1 MIIYNVTV
9 SLVDQ
14 SIHQD
19 WLKWMKEIHIPEVM
33 DTGYFLDNKIC
44 RLLVEDEIT
53 YAIQYTCKD
62 METLNAYQEKY
73 APQLQEEHNKRYR
86 GKFGAFRTLLEIVHQ
101 H

>member
-33 DTGYFLDNKIC
+33 DTGFFLDNKIC
-44 RLLVEDEIT
+44 RLLV
-53 YAIQYTCKD
+53 
-62 METLNAYQEKY
+62 
-73 APQLQEEHNKRYR
+73 
-86 GKFGAFRTLLEIVHQ
+86 
-101 H
+101 

>member
-1 MIIYNVTV
+1 MILYNVTV

-53 YAIQYTCKD
+53 YAIQYACKD
-62 METLNAYQEKY
+62 ME
-73 APQLQEEHNKRYR
+73 
-86 GKFGAFRTLLEIVHQ
+86 G
-101 H
+101 

>member
-62 METLNAYQEKY
+62 MDTLNEYQENALHNYKKSTTSDIEVN
-73 APQLQEEHNKRYR
+73 LGHSEHY
-86 GKFGAFRTLLEIVHQ
+86 
-101 H
+101 